1 MKICNFVL
9 PTECR
14 TSLTD
19 DGGKAGRHYG
29 QLDTPCKFPFK
40 VKDKMYYT
48 CTYDY
53 SHLTGNKPWCSV
65 DTDENNNHHNGPDR
79 IAING
84 TLKKFWGIC
93 DDQEHCNIP
102 PRIPKVT
109 GNSTLLLVAG
119 GYSSG
124 RPIHDIE
131 LISGES
137 NIACSRSVKPIFDS
151 QFGYQYALSMT
162 GQFTNEAA
170 IICGGKNNHDN
181 LNTCYEYN
189 PIENE

>member
-1 MKICNFVL
+1 M
-9 PTECR
+9 
-14 TSLTD
+14 D
-19 DGGKAGRHYG
+19 A
-29 QLDTPCKFPFK
+29 PCKFPFK
-40 VKDKMYYT
+40 VNDKTFYT
-48 CTYDY
+48 CTHYY
-53 SHLTGNKPWCSV
+53 SHLTDNKPWCSV

-79 IAING
+79 IVING
-84 TLKKFWGIC
+84 TSKKFWGIC

-124 RPIHDIE
+124 SLINDIE

-137 NIACSRSVKPIFDS
+137 NRACSVSVKPIFGSKFRWNDGNDT
-151 QFGYQYALSMT
+151 FYEGDALGMT

-170 IICGGKNNHDN
+170 IICGGKKGIDN

-189 PIENE
+189 PVENE

>member
-1 MKICNFVL
+1 MNVQFIDMYFVL

-65 DTDENNNHHNGPDR
+65 DTDENNKHHSGRDR
-79 IAING
+79 IVVNG
-84 TLKKFWGIC
+84 TSKKFNVLLRALLASLAGLATIFLRWIF
-93 DDQEHCNIP
+93 CN
-102 PRIPKVT
+102 
-109 GNSTLLLVAG
+109 L
-119 GYSSG
+119 
-124 RPIHDIE
+124 
-131 LISGES
+131 
-137 NIACSRSVKPIFDS
+137 
-151 QFGYQYALSMT
+151 
-162 GQFTNEAA
+162 
-170 IICGGKNNHDN
+170 
-181 LNTCYEYN
+181 
-189 PIENE
+189 

>member
-1 MKICNFVL
+1 MYNFLICNFVL

-65 DTDENNNHHNGPDR
+65 DTDENNKHHSGRDR
-79 IAING
+79 IVVNG
-84 TLKKFWGIC
+84 TSKKFYGIC

-102 PRIPKVT
+102 TTRRK
-109 GNSTLLLVAG
+109 
-119 GYSSG
+119 
-124 RPIHDIE
+124 
-131 LISGES
+131 
-137 NIACSRSVKPIFDS
+137 
-151 QFGYQYALSMT
+151 
-162 GQFTNEAA
+162 
-170 IICGGKNNHDN
+170 
-181 LNTCYEYN
+181 
-189 PIENE
+189 